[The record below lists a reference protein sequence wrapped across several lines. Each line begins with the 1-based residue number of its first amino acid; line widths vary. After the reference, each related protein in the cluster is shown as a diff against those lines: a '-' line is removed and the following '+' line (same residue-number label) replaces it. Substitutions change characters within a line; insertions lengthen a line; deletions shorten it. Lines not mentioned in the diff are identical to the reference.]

1 MSISNARK
9 PPSETSTRADSQP
22 GIPSS
27 DDFMKLQKA
36 INSFKQRQVGDQV
49 HSFLQSDLGV
59 HLPLHISLS
68 APLVLQTSGKDKF
81 SADLKEAVLASG
93 ARAFT
98 VRTTDLAWVPN
109 SDRSRYFMV
118 LKLEKPANDDL
129 NKLLRACNT
138 CANDWHLPLLYDQ
151 AGKDESSSVQA
162 FDRSSAFHISVA
174 WTLYNP
180 NIDEDDTN
188 SRKVSDDAA
197 GIPINFDAVL
207 MKIGNSV
214 TQIRLSR

>member
-1 MSISNARK
+1 
-9 PPSETSTRADSQP
+9 
-22 GIPSS
+22 
-27 DDFMKLQKA
+27 MKLQKA
-36 INSFKQRQVGDQV
+36 INSFKQRQVGHQV

-68 APLVLQTSGKDKF
+68 APLVLQTSDKDKF

-138 CANDWHLPLLYDQ
+138 CAKDWHLPLLYDQ

-162 FDRSSAFHISVA
+162 FDRSSAFHISIA
-174 WTLYNP
+174 WTLHDP
-180 NIDEDDTN
+180 VTDQKDQKSSKPLEPVTGIFIDLA
-188 SRKVSDDAA
+188 S
-197 GIPINFDAVL
+197 VL
-207 MKIGNSV
+207 MKVGNSV
-214 TQIRLSR
+214 TEIPLPV